1 LPEKIRDLS
10 QNLTGFLKPPL
21 PETKA
26 FYLDKESTMEKMG
39 AAYIMNSDTTSVDD
53 QGGAAKLYREGLE
66 FDTRAKTDVLTED
79 MPKKASKQA
88 VDPSV
93 MKMAEERD
101 Y

>member
-1 LPEKIRDLS
+1 MD
-10 QNLTGFLKPPL
+10 
-21 PETKA
+21 
-26 FYLDKESTMEKMG
+26 KMG
-39 AAYIMNSDTTSVDD
+39 AAYIMNSDKTSIDD

-66 FDTRAKTDVLTED
+66 FNTMAKQGVLTED
-79 MPKKASKQA
+79 MPKKMTKKA

>member
-1 LPEKIRDLS
+1 MKD
-10 QNLTGFLKPPL
+10 
-21 PETKA
+21 
-26 FYLDKESTMEKMG
+26 MG
-39 AAYIMNSDTTSVDD
+39 TAYIMNSDTTSVND

-66 FDTRAKTDVLTED
+66 FDTMTKQGVLTED
-79 MPKKASKQA
+79 MPKKMTKTA